1 MAGECIEDLRIDVIK
16 MSDQQMKNKYEFDFR
31 KGKVEEE
38 LRKVIQPALVNS
50 ITANPN
56 LQKVLKEEYN

>member
-56 LQKVLKEEYN
+56 L